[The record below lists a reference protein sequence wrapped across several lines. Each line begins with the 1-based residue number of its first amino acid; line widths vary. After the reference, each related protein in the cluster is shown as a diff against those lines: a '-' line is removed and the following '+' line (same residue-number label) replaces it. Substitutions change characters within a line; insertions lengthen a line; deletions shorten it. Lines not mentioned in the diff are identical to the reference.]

1 MKKKLIKR
9 AIGILAILLMM
20 GFHSLGWPQDNVTN
34 AEYNVFDLI
43 IARPVSVAVGIMG
56 TGIFILSLPFTIP
69 TRSMDQA
76 AKTFIVEPFKFSFV
90 REFPDDNR

>member
-9 AIGILAILLMM
+9 AIGILAILLMT
-20 GFHSLGWPQDNVTN
+20 GFHSLGWPQDNGPN

-43 IARPVSVAVGIMG
+43 IARPVSVAVGVIG
-56 TGIFILSLPFTIP
+56 TGIFILSLPFTLP

-76 AKTFIVEPFKFSFV
+76 ANLFIVEPFKFSFV

>member
-9 AIGILAILLMM
+9 AIGILAILLMT
-20 GFHSLGWPQDNVTN
+20 GVHSLGWSQDNGPN

-43 IARPVSVAVGIMG
+43 IARPVSVAVGVIG
-56 TGIFILSLPFTIP
+56 TGIFILSLPFTLP

-76 AKTFIVEPFKFSFV
+76 ANLFIVEPFKFSFV